1 MLTLSRGRL
10 NAGLITL
17 SERVVMDCQSLSRS
31 KMVDQ
36 YRWTKLEKQ
45 ILCNIDKFSP
55 RQLALCMHSVGRS
68 GFSSRKLVHSVSS
81 ALTKQLASLTLRDM
95 ALVVN
100 AFAKLRIK
108 NEVFLAAALPNIL
121 RKIWKT
127 SNPNVGAMALV
138 LDGCL
143 KLGLVGDGRIIEA
156 VISATAK
163 AEIKPLDAVTLL
175 RAIARMDARA
185 IAGIHI
191 QVLNRLAEFV
201 LAAEEEDMV
210 VSGLV
215 ALGKISQIDA
225 GLVGNIFCVKL
236 LLERTL
242 DNAGKLSNA
251 KLVHALYS
259 VAVLGPRTNPRKL
272 VEEVI
277 VRGDDFLKATDSPE
291 SLAVIL
297 VSALNRLAEKTPLND
312 TIKLMSVADR
322 FLCESSSVAALFN
335 LLSTINLP
343 PSEDQKQLLMQA
355 IQQDTTN
362 AHSAGL
368 VICALAKL
376 ECVAELVSVLLQSD
390 PKTLARIMTDQAVYT
405 SLLALLQTR
414 ESFGSLP
421 IVSEWISA
429 LAGACRTRSLDV
441 SPEAVSQLRII
452 NAIISTNPFHGIQTI
467 PLRTKSSDRAAPIVS
482 GLHREVLETVRH
494 LAPSVS
500 VNTIDETTGYEI
512 DIHLS

>member
-31 KMVDQ
+31 PIVDQ

-55 RQLALCMHSVGRS
+55 RQLALCLHSVGRS
-68 GFSSRKLVHSVSS
+68 GFSSRKLVHSISS
-81 ALTKQLASLTLRDM
+81 VVTSQLASLTLRDM

-100 AFAKLRIK
+100 AFAKLKIK

-121 RKIWKT
+121 RKIRNT
-127 SNPNVGAMALV
+127 SNPNVGAMALI

-143 KLGLVGDGRIIEA
+143 KLGLVGDGRIVDA

-163 AEIKPLDAVTLL
+163 AEIKPVDGVTLL

-185 IAGIHI
+185 IAGIDKDD
-191 QVLNRLAEFV
+191 LNRLV
-201 LAAEEEDMV
+201 DSVVKAEEEDMV

-215 ALGKISQIDA
+215 AFGKISQIDQA
-225 GLVGNIFCVKL
+225 LVGNIFCVEKV
-236 LLERTL
+236 LERLL

-251 KLVHALYS
+251 KLVHALYAVS
-259 VAVLGPRTNPRKL
+259 VLSPRMNPRKL
-272 VEEVI
+272 VEDLLL
-277 VRGDDFLKATDSPE
+277 RGDELLTATDSPE

-297 VSALNRLAEKTPLND
+297 VSALNRLAERISLKD
-312 TIKLMSVADR
+312 TIKLISEADR
-322 FLCESSSVAALFN
+322 FMSKSTSVAALFN
-335 LLSTINLP
+335 LLSTINMK
-343 PSEDQKQLLMQA
+343 PSEDQKQLLLQA
-355 IQQDTTN
+355 IQEDTIN

-368 VICALAKL
+368 LISASAKL
-376 ECVAELVSVLLQSD
+376 ECFEELVSVLSASD
-390 PKTLARIMTDQAVYT
+390 LAILARTMTDQAVYT
-405 SLLALLQTR
+405 SLLALLKTR
-414 ESFGSLP
+414 ECFGSLP

-429 LAGACRTRSLDV
+429 LADTCRTRSLDI
-441 SPEAVSQLRII
+441 SPEAVSQIRII
-452 NAIISTNPFHGIQTI
+452 NAVLSTYPFHGIQTI
-467 PLRTKSSDRAAPIVS
+467 PLGTKVTDRAAAVVS

-494 LAPSVS
+494 LVSSVS
-500 VNTIDETTGYEI
+500 VNTIDEKTGYEI